1 MKEVKQ
7 YMNEKRKDD
16 IYYVCTMIEYVA
28 RITNNRRRDIVQK
41 ISKKNIE
48 HQLKV
53 ASVNHCLSYEQVSDE
68 WIEEYG
74 IEMGGFD
81 SVEACKY
88 TVPSVNAI
96 GRVYQQLVL
105 ETMEANEE
113 AQAIIDVFSSFI
125 SDEISNF
132 NSNVYYSNPD
142 YLRCSYEE
150 GILLA

>member
-1 MKEVKQ
+1 
-7 YMNEKRKDD
+7 MNENLKDD

-28 RITNNRRRDIVQK
+28 RVTNNKREKVVEK
-41 ISKKNIE
+41 ISKQGIE

-74 IEMGGFD
+74 LERGNFN
-81 SVEACKY
+81 SVEDCKY

-96 GRVYQQLVL
+96 GRVYQQLVID
-105 ETMEANEE
+105 TTSKNDV
-113 AQAIIDVFSSFI
+113 AQAIFDVFSSFL
-125 SDEISNF
+125 SEEISNF

-142 YLRCSYEE
+142 YLKCSYEA
-150 GILLA
+150 GVLLS